1 MVKFLLFFQLAF
13 KNLRRFRRRTLLVGL
28 TVFLCAAVLVFNNSL
43 GNGIEDQLLKNLV
56 MLQTGHLQVSPQP
69 AETSGGAPIY
79 WQTLPPALL
88 EFIGSHPDRLAFH
101 PRLET
106 AVLIQARGQTITRAF
121 LMGLEPDG
129 ESPFLDSLLPIREG
143 LPFSALMAGA
153 IVLSEEYAR
162 RLKVMTGETVTV
174 TVHTRSS
181 GTRMM
186 DLRLSG
192 IFKNASP
199 WQEFLMF
206 TPLSSVQDLLEAP
219 GQVSSL
225 RVVLKDPGR
234 IERMKAELL
243 GVIRQNHLSWGV
255 KDFRETGG
263 FSLGIIQ
270 ANRFSILLMN
280 TLLLAVTAIGIS
292 LLVLLSLQ
300 LRLPELRVLSLL
312 GTSPGWIRI
321 MVLQES
327 LLLGLI
333 FGSAGALLGL
343 GFSAYFHS
351 QGISVQS
358 LPLSYLLGTNKL
370 IPTIRPAGIVRVMLL
385 MLGLCILSAWVP
397 IWSFQRYGLEKRR
410 RYA

>member
-88 EFIGSHPDRLAFH
+88 EFIGSHPDRWAFH